1 MFQERRKKCLL
12 NFLLGSAKL
21 SIWKTRKN
29 KMLGIGS
36 IDAEMVLK
44 GMITARIKTE
54 YTYYKLVSDIVMF
67 SEIWSVGGVLCQIGE
82 NEMLLLNV

>member
-1 MFQERRKKCLL
+1 MVQFICFKKGGRNVYLI
-12 NFLLGSAKL
+12 FLWVQL
-21 SIWKTRKN
+21 SCPYGKTRKN

-44 GMITARIKTE
+44 GMITARIKIE

-67 SEIWSVGGVLCQIGE
+67 SEIW
-82 NEMLLLNV
+82 

>member
-1 MFQERRKKCLL
+1 M
-12 NFLLGSAKL
+12 GSTKL

-36 IDAEMVLK
+36 IDAEMVLN
-44 GMITARIKTE
+44 GMITARIKKE

-82 NEMLLLNV
+82 NKMLCLNV